1 MANFIPGYEDSPEF
15 QDIQRQRKY
24 ADLLRQQA
32 FDPMKGQMV
41 GQTYV
46 APSITQGLAKLF
58 QGYQAGQV
66 ERGANEKQKA
76 LADMLRGQR
85 DEWINSMPQA
95 SEVQKFGGDGMGP
108 PQVTTQRPS
117 DQDYLSWAA
126 KGMGIDPNLASAG
139 FRMADS
145 VAGREDRNASLKA
158 AQEFRAQQAEADRA
172 ARAEQANANREQRT
186 QEMKMRSEDMRLSQQ
201 ERLAAQ
207 RQLAQMQ
214 IDARKDLATAFGG
227 TGNKPPAGYR
237 FKPNG
242 DMEAIP
248 GGPADAKTQAKA
260 QQQAAGATDVDL
272 ALGTLRD
279 AYDRLEKGGGI
290 TSTKNNPISNAGA
303 WIASTGIGQ
312 TAGKAFG
319 TDNQSA
325 RNDIAMTR
333 PALLAALMKAT
344 GMSAKQ
350 MDSNVELKLW
360 LATATDPSL
369 DVESNRRALAK
380 IEQKYITKSPEPVT
394 QGPKPISS
402 DADYDALPSGAEFIA
417 PDGSHRRKP

>member
-66 ERGANEKQKA
+66 ERGANDKQKA

-85 DEWINSMPQA
+85 DEWINSMPQP

-158 AQEFRAQQAEADRA
+158 AQEFRAQQAEAERA

-214 IDARKDLATAFGG
+214 IDAKRDMFAITQGQKKDLADA
-227 TGNKPPAGYR
+227 NK
-237 FKPNG
+237 KQQL
-242 DMEAIP
+242 DQQSIS
-248 GGPADAKTQAKA
+248 A
-260 QQQAAGATDVDL
+260 QQAIDQAA
-272 ALGTLRD
+272 ALFAHPGR
-279 AYDRLEKGGGI
+279 ESG
-290 TSTKNNPISNAGA
+290 
-303 WIASTGIGQ
+303 
-312 TAGKAFG
+312 
-319 TDNQSA
+319 
-325 RNDIAMTR
+325 
-333 PALLAALMKAT
+333 T
-344 GMSAKQ
+344 GMSSWSSIIPGTDAKGFKANLDTFKAQ
-350 MDSNVELKLW
+350 TFIPMVSALKGMGALSDAEGKKLSDSVGAL
-360 LATATDPSL
+360 DPSMK
-369 DVESNRRALAK
+369 ESEFAESLKKVTRTLYQKAK
-380 IEQKYITKSPEPVT
+380 ASGLNVSLPDFAI
-394 QGPKPISS
+394 
-402 DADYDALPSGAEFIA
+402 DASSGAILPKDIHAEADAILKGA
-417 PDGSHRRKP
+417 K